1 MYINIYLKQIIVL
14 TFKTNSILFY
24 INYEILRVKKTLS
37 FLSKLYKEDKKYK

>member
-37 FLSKLYKEDKKYK
+37 FLSKLYKILIKN